1 MPLVFPLDQRPL
13 HSDNVKN
20 QFPAFYHDDAQTFM
34 LFVKAYYEYM
44 EQEGKLQY
52 ELNNVEGYKDIDLT
66 LESYIDYF
74 RKTVLPSIPIDV
86 LADKRLLVKTIRDF
100 YQSKGTID
108 SYRFLFRALYNED
121 IEVNY
126 PSDKM
131 LIVSEGDFRLD
142 RYLVISSDEQ
152 AYKFIGRTIQGLE
165 TLAEGFVEG
174 VVRRSIGGRDLMQIL
189 ISRVKGTFKQDE
201 NIKIKADA
209 SGSGF
214 EPEIEVGI
222 STITIKSKG
231 AEYAAGD
238 KVDLISSQTGDFG
251 KGVVTSVENQA
262 GIVIFSIDDGGSGY
276 AASTES
282 PGSIISLVGGDGTTA
297 ASFIISGSDITD
309 TFAISRCTT
318 LIGANTLYSNSAPT
332 IGSQKMGDFAN
343 TILASPVYGFPES
356 GETVTMKGVPFRTN
370 TDAVMKIATTSG
382 HNLVV
387 GQSLYGVTSGAN
399 AVIKTVVDNTV
410 GAAIYRVDTFKNFT
424 GTENIKI
431 AKATGNTIGT
441 LVSGKFFANTTSSHK
456 ITIGNVNSQ
465 TISVG
470 DELVGTRARF
480 GVGNTS
486 IIGDVGGGDAS
497 SKNVHSFVV
506 VKSVVS
512 TPNGYVHNGTANTT
526 QSGTVSSSGN
536 TVTGSGTA
544 FTSNFEVGDEIKAG
558 GQTGRRIVS
567 IASDTSLVTASQFNP
582 VLASSSA
589 YGKGGNYRT
598 LLTLQVTANTTANLT
613 SQFDAGPMLP
623 FVETE
628 GIRKVGS
635 ATIVANSAAGSANST
650 HENIYTKLQDSLLF
664 ETGTFGTIGDL
675 SLEIGG
681 TGHSVAPKVTVTNP
695 TIQSLSIRDVFLTLQ
710 NTAPNWATGN
720 SNITT
725 FDTNDR
731 LVQSSTGAKA
741 DIKQIPPATPEQFPD
756 GLTTTTDSAGV
767 IQTTVRV
774 FQDDLQAASNIKF
787 ANNTNVTV
795 NFYTDA
801 SQTTLSGTGVAK
813 IVSIADNGV
822 LGQNADISASVGA
835 NGAITA
841 IRTLDSGFAYKPNE
855 TVTFSSSGRDGASSG
870 TGQLTLSGAA
880 NSEGFYTTSKGHI
893 SSSRAFIQDSFR
905 YQEFSYELSSGIA
918 FNKYKDFVTNLVH
931 PAGMKLFGQFQTRQV
946 NDMDLTTTPVNRKRL
961 KGTGTVSITKTK
973 ASNTVSLTN
982 NSFNITGSGGGLFRG
997 AANGVAGNTT
1007 RIANNKFM
1015 IVEVDPGN
1023 GIANKF
1029 YTVRVANATSA
1040 TAANL
1045 ENKWTFGTVSAANVY
1060 FANSFVVVGSGTAFN
1075 TQFANGDTMIIG
1087 TDGRKFHPVR
1097 LNKVINAT
1105 RANTSTLWTDSNIS
1119 SANVFYYTGV

>member
-13 HSDNVKN
+13 HSDNLKN
-20 QFPAFYHDDAQTFM
+20 QFPAFYQDDAQTFM

-44 EQEGKLQY
+44 EQEGKTQY
-52 ELNNVEGYKDIDLT
+52 ELNRVEGYKDIDLT
-66 LESYIDYF
+66 LDAYIEYF

-100 YQSKGTID
+100 YQAKGTID

-126 PSDKM
+126 PADKM
-131 LIVSEGDFRLD
+131 LIVSESDFRLD
-142 RYLVISSDEQ
+142 RYLVISAEEQ
-152 AYKFIGRTIQGLE
+152 AYAFIGRTIQGLE
-165 TLAEGFVEG
+165 TLSEGFVEA
-174 VVRRSIGGRDLMQIL
+174 VIRRSIGGRDLMQIL
-189 ISRVKGTFKQDE
+189 VSKVKGTFKQDE
-201 NIKIKADA
+201 NIKIKANA

-214 EPEIEVGI
+214 EPTIEVGI

-231 AEYAAGD
+231 AEYAPGD
-238 KVDLISSQTGDFG
+238 KVDLISSQTGEFG
-251 KGVVTSVENQA
+251 KGVVSSIENQA
-262 GIVIFSIDDGGSGY
+262 GIVIFNITDGGSGY
-276 AASTES
+276 SASTES
-282 PGSIISLVGGDGTTA
+282 PGTIVSLVGGDGITE

-343 TILASPVYGFPES
+343 TILASPAFGFPEL
-356 GETVTMKGVPFRTN
+356 GQTVTMNGVPFRTN
-370 TDAVMKIATTSG
+370 SDAAMKIATTSG

-399 AVIKTVVDNTV
+399 AVIKTVLDNTV
-410 GAAIYRVDTFKNFT
+410 GAAKYRVDTFKNFT

-441 LVSGKFFANTTSSHK
+441 LVSGQFYANTISSHK

-470 DELVGTRARF
+470 DQLVGTRARF
-480 GVGNTS
+480 GAGNTS
-486 IIGDVGGGDAS
+486 IIGDVGGGGAS
-497 SKNVHSFVV
+497 SKSVYPFVV
-506 VKSVVS
+506 VKSLVS
-512 TPNGYVHNGTANTT
+512 TPNGYVHNGTANVA

-558 GQTGRRIVS
+558 GQVGRRIVS

-675 SLEIGG
+675 SLEVGG
-681 TGHSVAPKVTVTNP
+681 SGHSVAPVVTVTNP
-695 TIQSLSIRDVFLTLQ
+695 TIQSLAIRDVFLTLQ
-710 NTAPNWATGN
+710 NTASNWSTGN
-720 SNITT
+720 QSITT

-731 LVQSSTGAKA
+731 LIQSSTGAKG
-741 DIKQIPPATPEQFPD
+741 DIKQIPPSTPQQFPGGLKTSTGAD
-756 GLTTTTDSAGV
+756 GT

-774 FQDDLQAASNIKF
+774 FQDDLQAASNIRY
-787 ANNTNVTV
+787 ANNETVTV
-795 NFYTDA
+795 NFHSDA
-801 SQTTLSGTGVAK
+801 SQTTLTATGSAK
-813 IVSIADNGV
+813 IISITDNGV
-822 LGQNADISASVGA
+822 LGQNAIIGATVGA
-835 NGAITA
+835 NGAISS

-855 TVTFSSSGRDGASSG
+855 TVIFSDSGRDGSSSG
-870 TGQLTLSGAA
+870 SGELTLSGVA
-880 NSEGFYTTSKGHI
+880 NAEGFYTTSKGHL

-946 NDMDLTTTPVNRKRL
+946 NSMDLTTTPVNRKRL
-961 KGTGTVSITKTK
+961 KDAGTVAITKTK
-973 ASNTVSLTN
+973 ASNTIALTN
-982 NSFNITGSGGGLFRG
+982 DSFNITASGGGLFRG
-997 AANGVAGNTT
+997 ATVGASGNTT
-1007 RIANNKFM
+1007 RFANSKFM

-1029 YTVRVANATSA
+1029 HTVRVANATSA

-1045 ENKWTFGTVSAANVY
+1045 ENKWTFGTISSANVY
-1060 FANSFVVVGSGTAFN
+1060 FANSFVVVGSGTNFN
-1075 TQFANGDTMIIG
+1075 TRFANGDTMIIG

>member
-66 LESYIDYF
+66 LESYIEYF

-126 PSDKM
+126 PADKM
-131 LIVSEGDFRLD
+131 LIVSDGDFRLD
-142 RYLVISSDEQ
+142 RYLVISSNEQ
-152 AYKFIGRTIQGLE
+152 AYTFIGRTIQGLE

-189 ISRVKGTFKQDE
+189 ISKVKGTFKHDE
-201 NIKIKADA
+201 NIKIKANA

-214 EPEIEVGI
+214 EPKVEVGI

-231 AEYAAGD
+231 AEYAPGD

-309 TFAISRCTT
+309 TFAISRCVT

-370 TDAVMKIATTSG
+370 SNAVMKIATTSG
-382 HNLVV
+382 HNLVA

-441 LVSGKFFANTTSSHK
+441 LVSGKFFANTTG
-456 ITIGNVNSQ
+456 IGVLHVGNIAS
-465 TISVG
+465 ISAG
-470 DELVGTRARF
+470 DELVGRTS
-480 GVGNTS
+480 GVH
-486 IIGDVGGGDAS
+486 A
-497 SKNVHSFVV
+497 V
-506 VKSVVS
+506 VKKVISS
-512 TPNGYVHNGTANTT
+512 TANGYTQAAGGADDRPLLKLQVAANT
-526 QSGTVSSSGN
+526 
-536 TVTGSGTA
+536 A
-544 FTSNFEVGDEIKAG
+544 
-558 GQTGRRIVS
+558 
-567 IASDTSLVTASQFNP
+567 
-582 VLASSSA
+582 
-589 YGKGGNYRT
+589 
-598 LLTLQVTANTTANLT
+598 ANLT
-613 SQFDAGPMLP
+613 SQFDTGPIRGYFL
-623 FVETE
+623 VNE
-628 GIRKVGS
+628 GIRKVS
-635 ATIVANSAAGSANST
+635 ANTTVANVAAYTANT
-650 HENIYTKLQDSLLF
+650 TYENLYTKLQDSILF
-664 ETGTFGTIGDL
+664 EASTFGTIGDL

-681 TGHSVAPKVTVTNP
+681 TGHSVAPTVTVTNP
-695 TIQSLSIRDVFLTLQ
+695 TIQSLAIRDVFLTLQ

-731 LVQSSTGAKA
+731 LVQSSSGAKG
-741 DIKQIPPATPEQFPD
+741 DIKQIPPATPEQFPG
-756 GLTTTTDSAGV
+756 GLKTTTDSDGV

-774 FQDDLQAASNIKF
+774 FQDELQAASNIKF

-801 SQTTLSGTGVAK
+801 SQTTLADTGVAK
-813 IVSIADNGV
+813 IVSISDNGV
-822 LGQNADISASVGA
+822 LGQNANISASVGA